1 MLTLAITKQPW
12 CHPKPSRCETIDYH
26 TSNSHECM
34 KVNGEALQLHTVYK
48 KPYFFTASHARIHI
62 STKGTTVRFKAQIL
76 LVQLGFNRVKL
87 HVRHCYGNST
97 YAIYLCNK
105 C

>member
-1 MLTLAITKQPW
+1 M
-12 CHPKPSRCETIDYH
+12 E
-26 TSNSHECM
+26 
-34 KVNGEALQLHTVYK
+34 VNGEALQLHTVYK

-105 C
+105 Y